1 MSVTTTPA
9 SVLGCPNSREHSR
22 VGWVR
27 GWVRNA
33 SWYLRELSGE
43 SGYEH
48 YLAAHMAGKHAA
60 HHPPMTRREFER
72 WRVDRGDTSPG
83 ARCC

>member
-1 MSVTTTPA
+1 MRTA
-9 SVLGCPNSREHSR
+9 R
-22 VGWVR
+22 WF
-27 GWVRNA
+27 
-33 SWYLRELSGE
+33 LRELSGE

-48 YLAAHMAGKHAA
+48 YLAAHAAHMEGKHAA